1 MTSQVSL
8 PGERPHPFTVSAE
21 HVVRL
26 LGDGGPALGWLA
38 AQAEHGGAVL
48 ALPTAAGWPC
58 PSPELRIPAAVGPAP
73 LAAWTAPALL
83 FAPGQAAQL
92 LGELSHADLPDL
104 PYGASVR
111 WLIAA
116 HDLAWRLVGRGRV
129 LPELTRE
136 NGPHARW
143 RPVPDAAA
151 HQELAQLT
159 AAVPPILTLGHP
171 HPAPSAN
178 QPPGPAAAPPPA
190 AGQPPSEPDGAPHPA
205 TEPSPSAPGG
215 ALTPAAG
222 SSPSGGAATR
232 AAGHPLAAA
241 GGAPHSATEPSPTAP
256 GGAPHPFTEP
266 SPTAPDGAPPPAAGQ
281 PSSAPGGVP
290 TPLAA
295 PSGPRS
301 AAGLV
306 GEVVAVLVDC
316 EARAAL
322 EEWGPLVKGG
332 KAAGVAEA
340 WVAGLGT
347 GDGRVEGAGAA
358 ETAALGERL
367 AAWHASA
374 AADDQPLRL
383 CFRLAEPVGA
393 PPGDDG
399 WRLDFLVQAVD
410 EPSLT
415 VEAAE
420 LWTPGPARTAL
431 ERYADDPSH
440 QLLAALT
447 RAQRT
452 YQPLRRVLAG
462 ERPAALTLDRT
473 GALDFLREAAPAL
486 AEAGFGVL
494 LPTWWQ
500 RKPVLGLALTVREPQ
515 PGTVETSSLADR
527 DSIVAFRWQAALGDQ
542 VLTDQELT
550 ALAAARQPLVRLR
563 GQWTEVDPARIAA
576 ALAYL
581 ERAGSGAMTSGQ
593 ALRIALDP
601 TAAEAGF
608 PVAAVTAEGGSPRIA
623 DLAALLRGSTGHR
636 PERVPVPAGFAA
648 TLRPYQ
654 RRGLDWLAYLS
665 RLGLGAVLA
674 DDMGLG
680 KTAQTLALLAAEQET
695 APAGAPRR
703 PTLVVC
709 PMSLVGNWRSEAA
722 VFTPKLRVYVHHGG
736 GRQTGREL
744 AAAVRDADLVITT
757 YGLVQRD
764 QEALAAVGWRRLVA
778 DEAQSVKNSAT
789 HQYRAL
795 RAIPADHRIALTG
808 TPVENRLAELHAL
821 LDLVNPG
828 LFGTA
833 GAFKERY
840 AIPVER
846 DGNAEVAAELR
857 RRTGPF
863 VLRRLKSDPAIAREL
878 PAKQH
883 IRVVCNLTAEQA
895 ALYRAVVADM
905 LARID
910 ETRGLRRRA
919 HVLAALGKLKQV
931 CNHPAH
937 FLGDGSALDGRS
949 GKLARLEETLEEALA
964 AGDKTL
970 CFTQYAAFGALLRPY
985 LARRLGT
992 EVLFLHGGDPARA
1005 REEMVARFQ
1014 EAAGPA
1020 VFLLSLKAGG
1030 TGLNLTAARQVV
1042 HIDRWW
1048 NPAVEDQA
1056 TDRAFRIGQRRDVQ
1070 VRTFVCAGTVEERI
1084 DAMIEAKRSLA
1095 DAAVGAVGAGET
1107 ASANWLAEL
1116 TTAELRDVLRLSEEE
1131 AVSE

>member
-1 MTSQVSL
+1 VFALHAQWGADRRLALWAERAPVADGTGGE
-8 PGERPHPFTVSAE
+8 PGAGAGAPAHPFAVPAAE
-21 HVVRL
+21 AVRL
-26 LGDGGPALGWLA
+26 VAVGGPGLGWLA
-38 AQAEHGGAVL
+38 GRAEHGTVVL
-48 ALPTAAGWPC
+48 ALPTAAGRPQ
-58 PSPELRIPAAVGPAP
+58 PSPELRIPAAPGQARGKLRRWTVPAV
-73 LAAWTAPALL
+73 L
-83 FAPGQAAQL
+83 FTPGQAAQL
-92 LGELSHADLPDL
+92 LGELSHAGLPDL

-111 WLIAA
+111 WLVAA
-116 HDLAWRLVGRGRV
+116 HDLAWRLVGRGRL

-136 NGPHARW
+136 DGAPHARW
-143 RPVPDAAA
+143 RPAPDAPG
-151 HQELAQLT
+151 HQELAGLT
-159 AAVPPILTLGHP
+159 NAVPPMLTAGFVP
-171 HPAPSAN
+171 K
-178 QPPGPAAAPPPA
+178 AA
-190 AGQPPSEPDGAPHPA
+190 DG
-205 TEPSPSAPGG
+205 
-215 ALTPAAG
+215 
-222 SSPSGGAATR
+222 
-232 AAGHPLAAA
+232 
-241 GGAPHSATEPSPTAP
+241 
-256 GGAPHPFTEP
+256 
-266 SPTAPDGAPPPAAGQ
+266 
-281 PSSAPGGVP
+281 V
-290 TPLAA
+290 
-295 PSGPRS
+295 RS
-301 AAGLV
+301 TAGLV
-306 GEVVAVLVDC
+306 ADVVGVLVDC

-322 EEWGPLVKGG
+322 EDLGPLVRGG
-332 KAAGVAEA
+332 KTAGAVGAWAAA
-340 WVAGLGT
+340 LGAA
-347 GDGRVEGAGAA
+347 DGRMGETDPG
-358 ETAALGERL
+358 ETAVLGERL
-367 AAWHASA
+367 AAWHASSTE
-374 AADDQPLRL
+374 DDPPLRL
-383 CFRLAEPVGA
+383 CFRLMEPRGGDRGA
-393 PPGDDG
+393 SAAPSDSGGSIDSGGLIDGDGDSDGDSASDNDDG

-415 VEAAE
+415 VEAADV
-420 LWTPGPARTAL
+420 WTPGPAVTAL
-431 ERYADDPSH
+431 SRYADDPP
-440 QLLAALT
+440 QAVLTALT
-447 RAQRT
+447 RAART
-452 YQPLRRVLAG
+452 YQRLRTALAG
-462 ERPAALTLDRT
+462 ERPSGLELDRA
-473 GALDFLREAAPAL
+473 GALAFLREAAPAL

-494 LPTWWQ
+494 VPSWWQ
-500 RKPVLGLALTVREPQ
+500 RKPALGLALTLREPQ
-515 PGTVETSSLADR
+515 PGTVETSSIADR
-527 DSIVAFRWQAALGDQ
+527 DSIVAFRWRAALGDQ
-542 VLTDQELT
+542 VLTEKELT

-563 GQWTEVDPARIAA
+563 GQWTEVDPVRIAA
-576 ALAYL
+576 ALAFL
-581 ERAGSGAMTSGQ
+581 ERAGSGVMTSGQ

-601 TAAEAGF
+601 TAAEAGL
-608 PVAAVTAEGGSPRIA
+608 PVTVVTADNLDDANDANDAYGPGSAGGRLRGLS
-623 DLAALLRGSTGHR
+623 ALLRGSADHR
-636 PERVPVPAGFAA
+636 PEPVAVPADFTA

-654 RRGLDWLAYLS
+654 QRGLDWLAFLS

-680 KTAQTLALLAAEQET
+680 KTAQTLALLAVERAQDAST
-695 APAGAPRR
+695 ASYG

-709 PMSLVGNWRSEAA
+709 PMSLVGNWRRETAA
-722 VFTPKLRVYVHHGG
+722 FAPKLRVYVHHGA
-736 GRQTGREL
+736 GRLTGTEL
-744 AAAVRDADLVITT
+744 AAAVTGADLVITT

-764 QEALAAVGWRRLVA
+764 HGALSGVTWRHLVV

-795 RAIPADHRIALTG
+795 RALPARHRIALTG

-846 DGNAEVAAELR
+846 DGDAAVAAELR
-857 RRTGPF
+857 RRTAPF

-878 PAKQH
+878 PEKQH

-905 LARID
+905 LDRID

-992 EVLFLHGGDPARA
+992 QVLFLHGGDPARA
-1005 REEMVARFQ
+1005 REAMVARFQ
-1014 EAAGPA
+1014 EADGPA

-1048 NPAVEDQA
+1048 NPAVEEQA
-1056 TDRAFRIGQRRDVQ
+1056 TDRAFRIGQPRDVQ

-1084 DAMIEAKRSLA
+1084 DTMIEAKRALA
-1095 DAAVGAVGAGET
+1095 DAAVGSVGAGDT
-1107 ASANWLAEL
+1107 AAANWLAEL
-1116 TTAELRDVLRLSEEE
+1116 TTAELRDALRLSEEE